1 MFHLPYLPMRAILVL
16 PFLLVASS
24 CMLGPDPH
32 AAEMNFPVSVRGDS
46 APHGASF
53 GDKSWRKVFTDP
65 TLRTLI
71 ERSLVNNPDLVA
83 ATYRIEQARAQSNV
97 ARSSFFPQ
105 VSGSADAARNYASPN
120 ANQAA
125 PGADRS
131 SESYS
136 INGFLSWEIDLWGGI
151 TRNNQAA
158 RSRLLQAQYQRDGV
172 QTLLIAAVANAY
184 VDLKNLDERLAIAR
198 HTVESRKVS
207 LDLVKSRKEGGV
219 SSEME
224 VRQAESLLAQAQVI
238 IPTTEL
244 GIATKENEIRALL
257 GEYPGQITRGGRFDS
272 LDKFTHI
279 SAGLSS
285 SLIAR
290 RPDVAAADQNF
301 RAATAS
307 IGVAQALRF
316 PTLSLTGRG
325 GVISSDLSELLEGRS
340 GAYSF
345 GPNLAGPIFDAG
357 NRKARVEGAKA
368 AAKTAMA
375 EYDKAVK
382 TAFQEAANAIIS
394 HQKTGQIIHEQT
406 QLVGAQRAAAQLSM
420 ERFKGG
426 VTSYL
431 EVLDS
436 ERNLFNSELNLADA
450 RSDRMRAVVQAY
462 RALGGGWK

>member
-1 MFHLPYLPMRAILVL
+1 MRAILVF
-16 PFLLVASS
+16 PFLLLASS
-24 CMLGPDPH
+24 CMLGPNPDSPK
-32 AAEMNFPVSVRGDS
+32 MDLPGSIRGDA
-46 APHGASF
+46 APHGTSF
-53 GDKSWRKVFTDP
+53 GDKSWRKVFTDS

-71 ERSLVNNPDLVA
+71 DRSLKNNPDLVA
-83 ATYRIEQARAQSNV
+83 ATYRIEQARAQANV
-97 ARSSFFPQ
+97 ARSTFFPQ
-105 VSGSADAARNYASPN
+105 VSGGADATSNYASPN
-120 ANQAA
+120 AGQVA
-125 PGADRS
+125 PGGDRS
-131 SESYS
+131 SESY
-136 INGFLSWEIDLWGGI
+136 NLTGFLSWEIDLWGGI
-151 TRNNQAA
+151 ARNNQAA
-158 RSRLLQAQYQRDGV
+158 RARLLQAQYQRDGV

-198 HTVESRKVS
+198 RTVESRKVS
-207 LDLVKSRKEGGV
+207 LELVKSRKEGGV
-219 SSEME
+219 SSEIE

-238 IPTTEL
+238 IPTTER

-257 GEYPGQITRGGRFDS
+257 GEYPGGITRGGSFDS
-272 LDKFTHI
+272 LDKVTHI
-279 SAGLSS
+279 SAGLPS

-301 RAATAS
+301 RAATAE

-316 PTLSLTGRG
+316 PSLTLTGRG
-325 GVISSDLSELLEGRS
+325 GVISSDLNDLLEGRS

-357 NRKARVEGAKA
+357 RRKAQVEGAQA

-382 TAFQEAANAIIS
+382 TAFLEAANSIIS
-394 HQKTGQIIHEQT
+394 YQKAGQIINEQT
-406 QLVGAQRAAAQLSM
+406 ILVKAQRAAAQLSM
-420 ERFKGG
+420 DRFKGG

-436 ERNLFNSELNLADA
+436 ERNLFNSELALADA

>member
-1 MFHLPYLPMRAILVL
+1 MRAILVF
-16 PFLLVASS
+16 PFLLLASS
-24 CMLGPDPH
+24 CMLGPNPGSPKMDLPG
-32 AAEMNFPVSVRGDS
+32 SIRGDS
-46 APHGASF
+46 APHGTSF
-53 GDKSWRKVFTDP
+53 GDKSWRKVFTDS

-71 ERSLVNNPDLVA
+71 DRSLKNNPDLVA
-83 ATYRIEQARAQSNV
+83 ATYRIEQARAQANV
-97 ARSSFFPQ
+97 ARSTFFPQ
-105 VSGSADAARNYASPN
+105 VSGGADATSNYASPN
-120 ANQAA
+120 AGQVA
-125 PGADRS
+125 PGGDRS
-131 SESYS
+131 SESY
-136 INGFLSWEIDLWGGI
+136 NLTGFLSWEIDLWGGI
-151 TRNNQAA
+151 ARNNQAA
-158 RSRLLQAQYQRDGV
+158 RARLLQAQYQRDGV

-198 HTVESRKVS
+198 RTVESRKVS
-207 LDLVKSRKEGGV
+207 LELVKSRKEGGV
-219 SSEME
+219 SSEIE

-238 IPTTEL
+238 IPTTER

-257 GEYPGQITRGGRFDS
+257 GEYPGGITRGGSFDS
-272 LDKFTHI
+272 LDKVTHI
-279 SAGLSS
+279 SAGLPS

-301 RAATAS
+301 RAATAE

-316 PTLSLTGRG
+316 PSLTLTGRG
-325 GVISSDLSELLEGRS
+325 GVISSDLNDLLEGRS

-357 NRKARVEGAKA
+357 RRKAQVEGAQA

-382 TAFQEAANAIIS
+382 TAFQEAANSIIS
-394 HQKTGQIIHEQT
+394 YQKAGQIINEQT
-406 QLVGAQRAAAQLSM
+406 ILVKAQRAAAQLSM

-436 ERNLFNSELNLADA
+436 ERNLFNSELALADA

>member
-1 MFHLPYLPMRAILVL
+1 MRAILVF
-16 PFLLVASS
+16 PFLLLASS
-24 CMLGPDPH
+24 CMLGPNPH
-32 AAEMNFPVSVRGDS
+32 SAEMNLPGSVRGDS
-46 APHGASF
+46 APHGTSF
-53 GDKSWRKVFTDP
+53 GDKSWRKVFTDS

-71 ERSLVNNPDLVA
+71 DRSLKNNPDLVA
-83 ATYRIEQARAQSNV
+83 ATYRIEQARAQANV
-97 ARSSFFPQ
+97 ARSQFFPQ
-105 VSGSADAARNYASPN
+105 VNGGADATRNYASPN
-120 ANQAA
+120 ANQVP
-125 PGADRS
+125 PGGDRS
-131 SESYS
+131 SESY
-136 INGFLSWEIDLWGGI
+136 NLTGFLSWEIDLWGGI
-151 TRNNQAA
+151 ARNNQAA
-158 RSRLLQAQYQRDGV
+158 RARLLQAQYQRDGV
-172 QTLLIAAVANAY
+172 QTLLIAAVASAY

-198 HTVESRKVS
+198 RTVESRKVS
-207 LDLVKSRKEGGV
+207 LELVKSRKEGGV
-219 SSEME
+219 SSEIE

-244 GIATKENEIRALL
+244 GISTKENEIRALL
-257 GEYPGQITRGGRFDS
+257 GEYPGGITRGGSFDS
-272 LDKFTHI
+272 LDKVTHI
-279 SAGLSS
+279 SAGLPS

-301 RAATAS
+301 RAATAE

-325 GVISSDLSELLEGRS
+325 GVISSDLNDLLEGRS

-368 AAKTAMA
+368 AAKTSMA

-382 TAFQEAANAIIS
+382 TAFREAADSIIT
-394 HQKTGQIIHEQT
+394 HQKTGQIINEQT
-406 QLVGAQRAAAQLSM
+406 QLVKAQRAAAQLSM

-450 RSDRMRAVVQAY
+450 RANRMRAVVQAY